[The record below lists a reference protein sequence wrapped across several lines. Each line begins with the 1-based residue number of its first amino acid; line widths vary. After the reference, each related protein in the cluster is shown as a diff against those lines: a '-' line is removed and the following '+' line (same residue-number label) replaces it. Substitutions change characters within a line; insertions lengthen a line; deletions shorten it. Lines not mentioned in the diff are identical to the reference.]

1 MAKQTKISKIAK
13 KTAKK
18 AAKKAAKKSNTKV
31 DRSDIHQIPHFPRRS
46 ANIKPSTGPGL
57 ICPVSPFSAAT
68 NARVAGPAS

>member
-31 DRSDIHQIPHFPRRS
+31 DRSDIAPKS
-46 ANIKPSTGPGL
+46 S
-57 ICPVSPFSAAT
+57 FS
-68 NARVAGPAS
+68 S